1 MAKSEALSRLVTTN
15 ARFVF
20 PAVALIALVA
30 CLAPAVDAYGT
41 TQDRTLYDQS
51 SIDSRI
57 NAEVDRIQALYAA
70 QGQAAFATITSAG
83 LADANT
89 AILYVVNA
97 DTLQIVAHASDPGQV
112 GQVAQTLREADKSYS
127 QIRADLA
134 QNDRIWVTNID
145 TNPANL
151 EFQTARTLLHLHD
164 GYIFAAGHLLPD
176 TEIQLFIE
184 EKVKMYDSY
193 GDAEAFFDSITP
205 DNPVLTDELYLFV
218 IDYSAWMRVA
228 DEVVPARVGQSETIL
243 DTSARS
249 VEDVLA
255 DLGENEGTWA
265 EYTFHNPGT
274 DIIQIKRTWLYLYD
288 GYVFGSG
295 YYPSD
300 SRAQAQADS
309 AQILYAAHGQ
319 DAFGMITPTA
329 PDPLSVQSTFVLDA
343 TTLDVVA
350 HAKAP
355 NLVGTANT
363 YLDAADRPLETILA
377 ELQDDGVWVWHLD
390 RNPAT
395 QTNQLTRTY
404 LTMYDGYL
412 FGASYSLPDL
422 RAQSV
427 SDDAVY
433 TYRSS
438 GEAAFDVIN
447 TGVLNKLDVYPL
459 VRSSTHILA
468 HGTVPAIV
476 GPLPDVQLATGTYDL
491 SGFEDGDSFWSQYS
505 FFDANTGIYQTKRAY
520 GAIYDGYAFIS
531 PYTIADADTQSVT
544 DYARFIYES
553 DRESNAWVDII
564 TPDAPVIT
572 DDLYPFVIDA
582 ATWTRLADGVV
593 PARVGQAE
601 TILDTSGRSVEDVL
615 ADLEENDRTWL
626 TYTFHNPATG
636 VEQLKR
642 TYLQLRDG
650 IVFGS
655 GYYILDSRVQGLAY
669 TNVLTYN
676 NLGSDVAL
684 ARVNTVP
691 EEPVSTYG
699 FVVNPH
705 TGTTMAQS
713 VDPDLIDNTNDWDAI
728 VQVLSVEEILDVTG
742 SEPGMWVSYT
752 HTEPVTG
759 QEEAKRTWLILND
772 GLIFGSGYYSS
783 NIPES
788 DVQFAVSN
796 AIRTYEANKENDAW
810 VDIITP
816 DAPIRTDAMY
826 PFVIDA
832 ATWTRLADGV
842 VPARVGQPE
851 TILDTSSRSV
861 EDVLADLEVNGA
873 TWATYLFHN
882 PATGVEQLKRSYLE
896 MRDGM
901 VFGSGYYTLDSEVQ
915 STLHGRI
922 LEYERDGRDASLASI
937 NTIPDEPVS
946 TYVFA
951 ADQQSGTTV
960 AQNVDANLID
970 NVPDWDAITAVIP
983 EQDIIAT
990 ISKGTGMWVSYAHT
1004 NPVNGQD
1011 EIKRTWLVMH
1021 DGLVFGSGYY
1031 SSNIPESDVQFAVSN
1046 AIRTYEANKENDA
1059 WVDIITP
1066 DAPIRTDAMYPFV
1079 IDAAT
1084 WTRLADGVVPARVGQ
1099 PETILDTSSRSVEDV
1114 LADLEVN
1121 GATWATYLFHNPAT
1135 GVEQLKRSYLQLRDG
1150 IVFGSGYYALDAQV
1164 QTSLNGRILE
1174 YERDGR
1180 DAVLASIN
1188 VIPDDPVSTYVFA
1201 VAQLTGTTVAQGVDS
1216 NLIDDTN
1223 DWDAITAVIPV
1234 QDIMDVIS
1242 KGSGMWVS
1250 YEHTNPVTGQDET
1263 KRTWIVLH
1271 GGLIFGSGYY
1281 SSNIPESDVQF
1292 AVSNAIRT
1300 YEANKENDAW
1310 VDIITPD
1317 APIRTDAM
1325 YPFVI
1330 DAATWTRLAD
1340 GVVPARVGQPE
1351 TILDTS
1357 SRSVEDVLADLEVNG
1372 ATWATYL
1379 FHNPAT
1385 GVEQLKRSYLQLRD
1399 GIVFG
1404 SGYYALDAQVQTSL
1418 NGRILEYERD
1428 GRDAVLASINVMPDE
1443 PVSTYVFAVDQT
1455 GTTVA
1460 QGVDSNLIDDTND
1473 WDAVTAVIPAQ
1484 GIIDTI
1490 SKGTGM
1496 WVSYEHTN
1504 PVTGQDETK
1513 RTWIVLHGGLIFG
1526 SGYYSSNI
1534 PESDVQFAVSNAIR
1548 TYEANKENDAWVD
1561 IITPDAPIRT
1571 DAMYPF
1577 VIDAA
1582 TWTRLADGVVPAR
1595 VGQPETILDTSS
1607 RSVEDVLA
1615 DLEVNGATWATYLF
1629 HNPATGV
1636 EQLKRSYLQL
1646 RDGIVFG
1653 SGYYALDAQVQTSLN
1668 GRILEYERDGR
1679 DAVLASINVI
1689 PDDPVSTYAF
1699 VVDQTGTTVAQ
1710 GVDSDLIGD
1719 TPDWDAIVAIIPE
1732 QDIIDVLSRGSGMWV
1747 SYEHT
1752 NPVSGQEEDK
1762 RTWLVMHGGLIF
1774 GSGYH
1779 P

>member
-1 MAKSEALSRLVTTN
+1 MVKSGALSRLVTTN
-15 ARFVF
+15 ARFAL

-70 QGQAAFATITSAG
+70 QGQAAFDTITSAG

-89 AILYVVNA
+89 AILYIVNA

-112 GQVAQTLREADKSYS
+112 GQVAQTLRAADKSYS
-127 QIRADLA
+127 QIRAELA
-134 QNDRIWVTNID
+134 QNNRIWITNID

-151 EFQTARTLLHLHD
+151 EFQTTRTLLHLHD

-205 DNPVLTDELYLFV
+205 DNPVLTDELYMFV

-309 AQILYAAHGQ
+309 AKILYAAHGQ
-319 DAFGMITPTA
+319 DAFGMITPTE
-329 PDPLSVQSTFVLDA
+329 PDPLSIQSTFVLDA

-355 NLVGTANT
+355 NLVGTTNT

-377 ELQDDGVWVWHLD
+377 ELQDGGVWVWHMD

-404 LTMYDGYL
+404 LTIYDGYM
-412 FGASYSLPDL
+412 FGAGYSLPDS
-422 RAQSV
+422 RIQSV
-427 SDDAVY
+427 VDEAIY
-433 TYRSS
+433 TYRNDPES
-438 GEAAFDVIN
+438 GFEVI
-447 TGVLNKLDVYPL
+447 TSGTLNRLDIYPA
-459 VRSSTHILA
+459 VRNFTHIVA
-468 HGTVPAIV
+468 HGTLPHLI
-476 GPLPDVQLATGTYDL
+476 GPLPSFQITRSNEDIWRVAAESGTV
-491 SGFEDGDSFWSQYS
+491 WSLYS
-505 FFDANTGIYQTKRAY
+505 FVNPFTGADQIKR
-520 GAIYDGYAFIS
+520 GVNILYDDYLFAS
-531 PYTIADADTQSVT
+531 TYTLSDADTRSVV
-544 DYARFIYES
+544 DYAIFIYES
-553 DRESNAWVDII
+553 NKENDAWIDLI
-564 TPDAPVIT
+564 TPDEPIIT

-582 ATWTRLADGVV
+582 ASWTRLADGVV
-593 PARVGQAE
+593 PDRVGKAE
-601 TILDTSGRSVEDVL
+601 TILDTSTRSVEDVL
-615 ADLEENDRTWL
+615 ADLEANGSVWV

-642 TYLQLRDG
+642 SYLQLRDG
-650 IVFGS
+650 MVFGS
-655 GYYILDSRVQGLAY
+655 GYYLLDSQAQAAAYGSVLDYSVKGMDATLA
-669 TNVLTYN
+669 
-676 NLGSDVAL
+676 DI
-684 ARVNTVP
+684 NTIP

-699 FVVNPH
+699 FIINPH
-705 TGTTMAQS
+705 NGTTIAQS
-713 VDPDLIDNTNDWDAI
+713 VDSDLIDNTNDWDAI

-759 QEEAKRTWLILND
+759 QEETKRTWLILND

-816 DAPIRTDAMY
+816 DEPIRTDALY

-861 EDVLADLEVNGA
+861 EDVLADLEANGS

-896 MRDGM
+896 MRDGI
-901 VFGSGYYTLDSEVQ
+901 VFGSGYYTLDSKVQ
-915 STLHGRI
+915 STLH
-922 LEYERDGRDASLASI
+922 
-937 NTIPDEPVS
+937 
-946 TYVFA
+946 
-951 ADQQSGTTV
+951 
-960 AQNVDANLID
+960 
-970 NVPDWDAITAVIP
+970 
-983 EQDIIAT
+983 
-990 ISKGTGMWVSYAHT
+990 
-1004 NPVNGQD
+1004 
-1011 EIKRTWLVMH
+1011 
-1021 DGLVFGSGYY
+1021 
-1031 SSNIPESDVQFAVSN
+1031 
-1046 AIRTYEANKENDA
+1046 
-1059 WVDIITP
+1059 
-1066 DAPIRTDAMYPFV
+1066 
-1079 IDAAT
+1079 
-1084 WTRLADGVVPARVGQ
+1084 
-1099 PETILDTSSRSVEDV
+1099 
-1114 LADLEVN
+1114 
-1121 GATWATYLFHNPAT
+1121 
-1135 GVEQLKRSYLQLRDG
+1135 
-1150 IVFGSGYYALDAQV
+1150 
-1164 QTSLNGRILE
+1164 GRILE

-1188 VIPDDPVSTYVFA
+1188 VIPDEPVSTYVFA
-1201 VAQLTGTTVAQGVDS
+1201 VDQQGGTTIAQSVDS
-1216 NLIDDTN
+1216 DLIDNTN
-1223 DWDAITAVIPV
+1223 DWDAVTAVIPV
-1234 QDIMDVIS
+1234 QDILDAIS
-1242 KGSGMWVS
+1242 KGTGMWVS
-1250 YEHTNPVTGQDET
+1250 YEHTNPVTGQDEI
-1263 KRTWIVLH
+1263 KRTWLVMH

-1317 APIRTDAM
+1317 EPIRTDTM

-1340 GVVPARVGQPE
+1340 GVVPTRVGQPE

-1357 SRSVEDVLADLEVNG
+1357 SRSVEDVLADLEENG
-1372 ATWATYL
+1372 STWATYI

-1418 NGRILEYERD
+1418 NGRI
-1428 GRDAVLASINVMPDE
+1428 
-1443 PVSTYVFAVDQT
+1443 
-1455 GTTVA
+1455 
-1460 QGVDSNLIDDTND
+1460 
-1473 WDAVTAVIPAQ
+1473 
-1484 GIIDTI
+1484 
-1490 SKGTGM
+1490 
-1496 WVSYEHTN
+1496 
-1504 PVTGQDETK
+1504 
-1513 RTWIVLHGGLIFG
+1513 
-1526 SGYYSSNI
+1526 
-1534 PESDVQFAVSNAIR
+1534 
-1548 TYEANKENDAWVD
+1548 
-1561 IITPDAPIRT
+1561 
-1571 DAMYPF
+1571 
-1577 VIDAA
+1577 
-1582 TWTRLADGVVPAR
+1582 
-1595 VGQPETILDTSS
+1595 
-1607 RSVEDVLA
+1607 
-1615 DLEVNGATWATYLF
+1615 
-1629 HNPATGV
+1629 
-1636 EQLKRSYLQL
+1636 
-1646 RDGIVFG
+1646 
-1653 SGYYALDAQVQTSLN
+1653 
-1668 GRILEYERDGR
+1668 
-1679 DAVLASINVI
+1679 
-1689 PDDPVSTYAF
+1689 
-1699 VVDQTGTTVAQ
+1699 
-1710 GVDSDLIGD
+1710 
-1719 TPDWDAIVAIIPE
+1719 
-1732 QDIIDVLSRGSGMWV
+1732 
-1747 SYEHT
+1747 
-1752 NPVSGQEEDK
+1752 
-1762 RTWLVMHGGLIF
+1762 
-1774 GSGYH
+1774 
-1779 P
+1779 